1 MSRLRPTTARL
12 LTVLQEAS
20 DLAKTVTLP
29 DGMGVGPILAALVQD
44 LQDPII
50 RPSQA
55 TDQKSPQEWRV
66 HAGR

>member
-1 MSRLRPTTARL
+1 MPRLQPTTTRL
-12 LTVLQEAS
+12 LAVLQEAS

-44 LQDPII
+44 LQDPIV
-50 RPSQA
+50 RPSHA
-55 TDQKSPQEWRV
+55 IDQRPPQEWRA